1 MRNELL
7 EGHSRLS
14 NWLGSVVCLSP
25 LFLSFLFWQTRD
37 VTEPFCF
44 LLLFFCQV
52 CRKNGQR
59 VSPEF
64 RPSMQRD
71 VFFFLFLYPPVPLD
85 NVRRRERQ
93 RLPSR
98 WRKPSGFLHLPISHA
113 LIFSCVLQLYCFV
126 KRFSSLQD
134 AIFFYFGNSFCV
146 TRISLEQGSL
156 FIFDL
161 TMSVELQLY
170 FWSNDHFFYLYVVFW
185 LVSFRLV
192 CPNRNRDRA
201 LHYCPSVTHIKH
213 IIWSLTAFLKNKFS
227 IRFLM
232 IDLSQKICFF
242 SSIILLL
249 FLLLL
254 AAPLF
259 YVKYRNRR
267 LYFATERNI

>member
-25 LFLSFLFWQTRD
+25 LSFLFWQTRD

-44 LLLFFCQV
+44 LLLFFLPSLSQKRSACV
-52 CRKNGQR
+52 AGIPPFYAEGRFFSLPSCSFGQR
-59 VSPEF
+59 KKE
-64 RPSMQRD
+64 RK
-71 VFFFLFLYPPVPLD
+71 
-85 NVRRRERQ
+85 RERQ

-113 LIFSCVLQLYCFV
+113 LIFSCVLQLFCFV
-126 KRFSSLQD
+126 KRFSSF
-134 AIFFYFGNSFCV
+134 ARRHFFFFFTLATV
-146 TRISLEQGSL
+146 FASLEFFGTRVV
-156 FIFDL
+156 I
-161 TMSVELQLY
+161 Y
-170 FWSNDHFFYLYVVFW
+170 FWFNNVSWIATLFLVQWPFFFFVFVRGFW

-242 SSIILLL
+242 SSIILLFFFIIISRSS
-249 FLLLL
+249 FLC
-254 AAPLF
+254 
-259 YVKYRNRR
+259 
-267 LYFATERNI
+267 EIS

>member
-71 VFFFLFLYPPVPLD
+71 VFFFFLYPPVPLD

-134 AIFFYFGNSFCV
+134 AIFFFTLATVFA
-146 TRISLEQGSL
+146 SLEFFGTRVV
-156 FIFDL
+156 I
-161 TMSVELQLY
+161 Y
-170 FWSNDHFFYLYVVFW
+170 FWFNNVSWIATLFLVQWPFFLFVRGF
-185 LVSFRLV
+185 LVGFIPP
-192 CPNRNRDRA
+192 C
-201 LHYCPSVTHIKH
+201 
-213 IIWSLTAFLKNKFS
+213 
-227 IRFLM
+227 
-232 IDLSQKICFF
+232 LSQ
-242 SSIILLL
+242 
-249 FLLLL
+249 
-254 AAPLF
+254 
-259 YVKYRNRR
+259 
-267 LYFATERNI
+267 